1 MLAREE
7 LRGEREQVRLSNDGY
22 AHDLTD
28 LLAPAPSAAVEE
40 GVQVGHQVDDLLA
53 FGRLLRPPSAAAAE
67 GIQVGV
73 HNDCIPALFGSAPFA
88 VLSEGIQVAHHLDH
102 TAYILSPAT
111 STAGSSS
118 VLIGESLNRLVN
130 ATSAA
135 AHGIQ
140 AGLPAD
146 GKLQTAEHL
155 LLDLDL
161 DRILG
166 QASEDRPRLLALLGR
181 SSLARQYIVSDMCFC
196 GQFDNLAAMTIPC
209 LLLMSP
215 TGTILLPWH
224 LGAWSGGL
232 LSRGLPCAPAAPG
245 AGPSHSSLLTVQSDI
260 LMYMEEFLSPK
271 EGLSLRLSCKGMLA
285 SLPWVLDCSLTPLLL
300 LILPSATPCLGLY
313 SPLAGEI
320 FALESTTGR
329 GYKQITLFSSHQEWV
344 LLKIDD
350 QLCLV
355 NLLNNVKK
363 VIPPPSRARHYTL
376 MDLLVNE
383 QGVHI
388 FGISTPGRRNAI
400 IGEYTVGGWAEQSY
414 ASNASFLLSDHS
426 KPVKIRA
433 SCYCLAND
441 GSIGVYTRGSWDIVK
456 MPDKRVFLHSSGY
469 LVPWG
474 KNCVLLWFP
483 TKERPS
489 SLGLIPCGGDGLM
502 SPIFRGAVYSLGLNR
517 QCLSKE
523 QLMVSRTK
531 LLCRCFRRPLA
542 SRKAAL

>member
-1 MLAREE
+1 MSTAHEP
-7 LRGEREQVRLSNDGY
+7 DG
-22 AHDLTD
+22 HH
-28 LLAPAPSAAVEE
+28 LAPMASGSVVWGFIEP
-40 GVQVGHQVDDLLA
+40 
-53 FGRLLRPPSAAAAE
+53 RPTLRPCCSWCWAFT
-67 GIQVGV
+67 
-73 HNDCIPALFGSAPFA
+73 FGTFS
-88 VLSEGIQVAHHLDH
+88 HK
-102 TAYILSPAT
+102 T
-111 STAGSSS
+111 
-118 VLIGESLNRLVN
+118 
-130 ATSAA
+130 
-135 AHGIQ
+135 
-140 AGLPAD
+140 
-146 GKLQTAEHL
+146 
-155 LLDLDL
+155 LLD
-161 DRILG
+161 
-166 QASEDRPRLLALLGR
+166 
-181 SSLARQYIVSDMCFC
+181 
-196 GQFDNLAAMTIPC
+196 T
-209 LLLMSP
+209 
-215 TGTILLPWH
+215 
-224 LGAWSGGL
+224 
-232 LSRGLPCAPAAPG
+232 
-245 AGPSHSSLLTVQSDI
+245 SLLTVQSDI

>member
-1 MLAREE
+1 
-7 LRGEREQVRLSNDGY
+7 
-22 AHDLTD
+22 
-28 LLAPAPSAAVEE
+28 
-40 GVQVGHQVDDLLA
+40 
-53 FGRLLRPPSAAAAE
+53 
-67 GIQVGV
+67 
-73 HNDCIPALFGSAPFA
+73 
-88 VLSEGIQVAHHLDH
+88 
-102 TAYILSPAT
+102 
-111 STAGSSS
+111 
-118 VLIGESLNRLVN
+118 
-130 ATSAA
+130 
-135 AHGIQ
+135 
-140 AGLPAD
+140 
-146 GKLQTAEHL
+146 
-155 LLDLDL
+155 
-161 DRILG
+161 
-166 QASEDRPRLLALLGR
+166 
-181 SSLARQYIVSDMCFC
+181 MCFC